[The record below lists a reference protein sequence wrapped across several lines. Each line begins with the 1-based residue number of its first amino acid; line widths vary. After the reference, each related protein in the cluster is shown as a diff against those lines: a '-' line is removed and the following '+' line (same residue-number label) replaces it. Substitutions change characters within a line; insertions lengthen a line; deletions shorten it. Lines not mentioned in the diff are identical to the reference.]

1 MSILKLVVNSIGYVF
16 RADIT
21 EGRRRIQSLKTQIE
35 TLNEQLRSAEAMSI
49 AVAIEINDPGPFR
62 TPLLTQ
68 LKSLFTETDDGV
80 VAEFESHDGK
90 AIFVTLQPLIAAQV
104 VNDYLSAATNAAL
117 HPSTAIE
124 FPSSARVFRL
134 PIFSCYGGHF
144 NAGSDIRVLTFSSAD
159 DRRVFLPVSVETY
172 EKMIRQFEAALAI
185 NPATDGE
192 TEISVV
198 LALPNPARD
207 PDPITS

>member
-16 RADIT
+16 RADIA

-49 AVAIEINDPGPFR
+49 AVGIELNDPGPFR
-62 TPLLTQ
+62 MPLLTQ
-68 LKSLFTETDDGV
+68 LKSLFTETDDV

-124 FPSSARVFRL
+124 FPSFAGVFRL

-144 NAGSDIRVLTFSSAD
+144 NAGSDIRVLIFSSAD

-185 NPATDGE
+185 NPETVGE

-207 PDPITS
+207 PDPVTS